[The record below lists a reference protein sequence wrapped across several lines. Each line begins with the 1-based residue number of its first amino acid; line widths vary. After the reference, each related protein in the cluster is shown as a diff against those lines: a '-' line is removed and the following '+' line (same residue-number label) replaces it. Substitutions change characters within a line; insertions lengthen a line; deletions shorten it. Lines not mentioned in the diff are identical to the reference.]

1 MSAGSN
7 YGSLLPGDLFLIYS
21 LSSYM
26 YMYLLSLLLI
36 CVAPASNHINC
47 NRGLPGSPLFEM
59 AERAVS
65 DPAAQILIEGRRRGG
80 ASGNEKDDE
89 DSSSTVPLRSGGE
102 QLPDDVRDYVYID
115 DAVDAIMT
123 AMQYRPASKSTG
135 DGIGAAPN
143 LMINVGSGR
152 GSTLRDVA
160 SIMEEHF
167 ARSPK
172 GARSATKSEE
182 HANAKAEIDPSVSI
196 ASTDRAELLLGFN
209 ARVSLEEGIAN
220 LLAWHFDRAFPYGG
234 KPPPPPGS
242 SKADGVT
249 EVPGNEKVET
259 GDDAK
264 TNKILTGGHTI
275 ADHGIEACSPFDRE
289 CLHGA
294 PVFPCASECSHE
306 SHCIKSYFDDA
317 THISRSI
324 TAGCDAVLYTVHLG
338 DDIENIPS
346 AHTAISTD
354 SVSYFDDKGKRCN
367 VAFVSEGSKLVRRL
381 KKEKGLAQFVSVSEE
396 FLRRINEG
404 GRGAAD
410 VLITH
415 GCWTLIPVATPP
427 RPSSQEAPRESSES
441 YDDWNLLRMVPKIS
455 PGLFFSGQ
463 TKHAIYAHPNI
474 TFANIHNLLREAK
487 MQPYK
492 EGMRGATAA
501 VVGDGHA
508 EAERRR
514 ARGDKAKFGNEG
526 APNTGSSWARSGAL
540 QLRAY
545 NMIRVGLQGEMLG
558 GGDIPIADSSWIVH
572 TLGVEDARL
581 FRCDVLGEI
590 IQWDVGSDERS
601 LEFVMGLHDLW
612 SRVIVSWGGV
622 DPWWKKGSEEVSVV
636 PMTAPTVATPAAPE
650 TPIEKARA
658 NRRRLTELSNL
669 PADVGGHAN
678 GSHTSRRLDERPG
691 DSDVSASAD
700 GLWMGVLSSTEIHYF
715 VRILPTSTVGAVH
728 VDEYS
733 S

>member
-1 MSAGSN
+1 
-7 YGSLLPGDLFLIYS
+7 
-21 LSSYM
+21 
-26 YMYLLSLLLI
+26 
-36 CVAPASNHINC
+36 
-47 NRGLPGSPLFEM
+47 M

-65 DPAAQILIEGRRRGG
+65 DPSAPILVEGRRRDNADGD
-80 ASGNEKDDE
+80 EKDD
-89 DSSSTVPLRSGGE
+89 DGSGSSTPLRSGGE

-123 AMQYRPASKSTG
+123 AMQYRPSTG
-135 DGIGAAPN
+135 SAVNGNDAAPN

-152 GSTLRDVA
+152 GSTLREVA

-167 ARSPK
+167 ARSTE
-172 GARSATKSEE
+172 GTKSVIKSK
-182 HANAKAEIDPSVSI
+182 NVKIDPSVSI
-196 ASTDRAELLLGFN
+196 ASTERAEILLGFT

-234 KPPPPPGS
+234 KPPTPGS
-242 SKADGVT
+242 AKARASGS
-249 EVPGNEKVET
+249 EKEKH
-259 GDDAK
+259 GA
-264 TNKILTGGHTI
+264 NNGLAGGHTI
-275 ADHGIEACSPFDRE
+275 ADHGIEACSPYDKE

-306 SHCIKSYFDDA
+306 SQCIKSYFDDA

-338 DDIENIPS
+338 DDVENIPS

-354 SVSYFDDKGKRCN
+354 SVPYFDDNGKRCN
-367 VAFVSEGSKLVRRL
+367 VAFVSEGSTLVRRL
-381 KKEKGLAQFVSVSEE
+381 KKEKGLAPFLSVSEE
-396 FLRRINEG
+396 FLRRINDG
-404 GRGAAD
+404 DGRGAANI
-410 VLITH
+410 LISH
-415 GCWTLIPVATPP
+415 GFWTLIPVATPP
-427 RPSSQEAPRESSES
+427 RGLSRETSLGGTNG
-441 YDDWNLLRMVPKIS
+441 YDDWDLLRLVPKIS

-463 TKHAIYAHPNI
+463 TKHAIYASPDI
-474 TFANIHNLLREAK
+474 TFADIHSLLREAK

-508 EAERRR
+508 ESERRR
-514 ARGDKAKFGNEG
+514 ARGLKAKFVDDD
-526 APNTGSSWARSGAL
+526 ALGSSRARSGAL

-558 GGDIPIADSSWIVH
+558 GGDIPIADSSWVVH

-590 IQWDVGSDERS
+590 IQWEVGSDERS

-612 SRVIVSWGGV
+612 SHVIVSWGGV
-622 DPWWKKGSEEVSVV
+622 DPWWKDSGSGEVRVV
-636 PMTAPTVATPAAPE
+636 PQAATTSKATPE
-650 TPIEKARA
+650 TSVEKAQA
-658 NRRRLTELSNL
+658 NRRRLTDGPSLDID
-669 PADVGGHAN
+669 DVEDMEEAR
-678 GSHTSRRLDERPG
+678 RRLDERTEESG
-691 DSDVSASAD
+691 ESAAS
-700 GLWMGVLSSTEIHYF
+700 GSWMGVLSSTEVHYF
-715 VRILPTSTVGAVH
+715 VRILPSSAVGAVH
-728 VDEYS
+728 VEEYS